1 METKLKYY
9 ITGARRGLGKA
20 LADKYGNCS
29 SLEECDVFINCKHDA
44 FTQVDLLYKA
54 VGLGK
59 RVINIGSY
67 ASDWIFHPYQAVYDY
82 SVHKKALRDANS
94 QLFDNGYDTC
104 CVNFGYFDSPSVAD
118 VDQPKMSIEYCVSV
132 IDWVLNQPHRVKDIT
147 ITPTKEAT

>member
-54 VGLGK
+54 VELSK
-59 RVINIGSY
+59 RVINISSNSGDGIKDWPHSY
-67 ASDWIFHPYQAVYDY
+67 AVQKNALDKANEQLYYAGYNTT
-82 SVHKKALRDANS
+82 SVR
-94 QLFDNGYDTC
+94 
-104 CVNFGYFDSPSVAD
+104 FGYFDSPRVAH
-118 VDQPKMSIEYCVSV
+118 VDENKMSVDYCVSV
-132 IDWVLNQPHRVKDIT
+132 IDWILSQPHRVKDIT